1 MGRAGKGPGGEGRQ
15 SAVTECRAAL
25 PAPLPG
31 VWERSR
37 ARGRGPG
44 AWGRGSAGFWTS
56 RAARGARWPPE
67 LGAEPG
73 ARSPERAATRS
84 LCAGRQPRPRQPG
97 SRGARL
103 AMEPSHKDAETAAA
117 AAAVA
122 AADRGASSS
131 SGVVVQVREKK
142 GPLRAAIPYMP
153 FPVAVICLFL
163 NTFVPGLGK
172 TRWPRP
178 RRPGALAREDSRGG
192 VEEGPSGGVHRRRQL
207 RRRSQRPLAGG
218 RVAWSGCREG
228 GAAQGSL
235 TRLAP
240 SRTWEPGDSAPK
252 S

>member
-1 MGRAGKGPGGEGRQ
+1 MRGSGQAARHEERAGLLS
-15 SAVTECRAAL
+15 SAL
-25 PAPLPG
+25 SP
-31 VWERSR
+31 
-37 ARGRGPG
+37 
-44 AWGRGSAGFWTS
+44 
-56 RAARGARWPPE
+56 
-67 LGAEPG
+67 EPG

-178 RRPGALAREDSRGG
+178 RRPGALAREDIRGG